1 MIFLIMI
8 LSWAYAA
15 PLVIDFQD
23 GTSKKKIQEIF
34 GLTVEWIH
42 PNSEDESLA
51 YIQGTLSKEQQT
63 MLSQHKLVEAME
75 ESIQY
80 KALGTPN
87 DPLYEQQWNLKKI
100 GAEYGWDEGSG
111 EGITVAV
118 LDTGVAPVQDLN
130 PKYLRKGVSFVS
142 GEPTSVDLNGH
153 GTHVAGTIAQ
163 YTNNK
168 YGAAGIAPKATIIP
182 IKVLSKQGFGQSE
195 WIASGIDEAVDQGA
209 DIINLSLGGTSSNV
223 INVAIDKARQRNVIV
238 IAAAGNTGKKG
249 VSSPANRKGVIAVSA
264 TDRNDD
270 LAPYSSW
277 GKEIFISAPGGNK
290 KQTHGGII
298 QETISGKKT
307 DFLEFQGTSMA
318 TPHVSGAVAILL
330 GAGVQPEEI
339 PDVLKQS
346 AHDLGAE
353 GHDSKF
359 GHGRLDLAAALSVTD
374 VPSVSFLISV
384 PVSILVAS
392 MAGFRFSSIFVV
404 FATTLISGAFYL
416 PWFGVSLSNMLESPL
431 HWGANATGY
440 PSLWNSILIPFLFAF
455 FTLGYKNARWVGT
468 LFGLSWSV
476 YLFHL
481 PGGWN
486 LVHGILSTLLTVF
499 VVMIHRFDSQKK

>member
-1 MIFLIMI
+1 MIFFIMI
-8 LSWAYAA
+8 LSWVYAA

-23 GTSKKKIQEIF
+23 GTSKRTIEETF
-34 GLTVEWIH
+34 GLSVEWIH

-51 YIQGTLSKEQQT
+51 YVQGVLSKEQQAKL
-63 MLSQHKLVEAME
+63 MKHELVEAME

-80 KALGTPN
+80 EAFGTPN
-87 DPLYEQQWNLKKI
+87 DPLYSQQWNLEII
-100 GAEYGWDEGSG
+100 GAEHGWKEGSG

-118 LDTGVAPVQDLN
+118 LDTGVAPVPDLN
-130 PKYLRKGVSFVS
+130 PKYLKKGVSFVS
-142 GEPTSVDLNGH
+142 GEATSVDFNGH

-168 YGAAGIAPKATIIP
+168 YGAAGIAPKATILP

-209 DIINLSLGGTSSNV
+209 DIINLSLGGTSSRL
-223 INVAIDKARQRNVIV
+223 ISVAIDKALKRNVIV

-290 KQTHGGII
+290 KQAKGGII
-298 QETISGKKT
+298 QETVSGEKT

-330 GAGVQPEEI
+330 GSGVQPEEI
-339 PDVLKQS
+339 PDVLKGS
-346 AHDLGAE
+346 AHDLGTK
-353 GHDSKF
+353 GHDAKF
-359 GHGRLDLAAALSVTD
+359 GHGRLDLAAALSMAV
-374 VPSVSFLISV
+374 VPSISIFISL
-384 PVSILVAS
+384 PASILVAS
-392 MAGFRFSSIFVV
+392 MAGFRFSAMFVLL
-404 FATTLISGAFYL
+404 ATTCISGTFYL
-416 PWFGVSLSNMLESPL
+416 PWFGIPMSSMWESPL
-431 HWGANATGY
+431 HWGGSNFIY
-440 PSLWNSILIPFLFAF
+440 PGLWNSILPPFLFAF
-455 FTLGYKNARWVGT
+455 FTLGYNHLRWIGA
-468 LFGLSWSV
+468 LAGLSWSI

-481 PGGWN
+481 PGGWS
-486 LVHGILSTLLTVF
+486 LFYGVLSTLLTTLII
-499 VVMIHRFDSQKK
+499 MIHRFETQKK